1 MREETAHR
9 RPDHRAAS
17 RAASERR
24 AQALVAAYIHDLS
37 PRHRADR
44 EAGLRVR

>member
-9 RPDHRAAS
+9 RPDHRAANH
-17 RAASERR
+17 AASERR

-44 EAGLRVR
+44 EARLRVR